1 MQNIKL
7 FIKQYKRVN
16 IVTNHI
22 EKFKKIEKQILEDE
36 GVMITVTNNK
46 KKSLS
51 KSKIILNVDF
61 PTELIN
67 KYQIYDEAIII
78 NLKGNVK
85 INKKRFNG
93 ININE
98 YEIDFKRKSE
108 FDHEIKK
115 KYKLSEIYEVD
126 FYKKTTYK
134 NIIDKLEKDK
144 VRIVSLK
151 GENTEL

>member
-93 ININE
+93 ININD

-115 KYKLSEIYEVD
+115 KYKLYEIYEVD

>member
-151 GENTEL
+151 GENTKL